1 MLCGRWRIVG
11 PSEPPFGG
19 RLQTT
24 SCCVSGNAIVVSD
37 EEKAPVRRQVGIR
50 KSIAV
55 DASLLNQVTS
65 EPGVT
70 FWPGRSLA
78 GVPMTGQ
85 MVSGVEAT
93 RAWSAAFAWNV
104 GRPVPTLPL
113 LVGRGEGALQ
123 AEAPRGVEYRR
134 GTWPADRF
142 VVVVKAL

>member
-1 MLCGRWRIVG
+1 M
-11 PSEPPFGG
+11 
-19 RLQTT
+19 
-24 SCCVSGNAIVVSD
+24 
-37 EEKAPVRRQVGIR
+37 RRQVGIR

-55 DASLLNQVTS
+55 DASLLNQVAS

-78 GVPMTGQ
+78 GAPIIGQ

-134 GTWPADRF
+134 GTVAGGPVRSSDEGPVMGLERRGRITRSSF
-142 VVVVKAL
+142 VRSTGPWVWEELRERAQIAGQAV